1 MNKKFEVGCNY
12 IAIFTDNDIM
22 SNTTKYYFHCKA
34 VEDNEVYLTYYQK
47 EVYCPTTETLVITK
61 YNKPQ
66 LIIREIDTNDSN
78 DEFIMFNL
86 GYNGSDE
93 IILNACWD
101 LDIE

>member
-12 IAIFTDNDIM
+12 IATFADNDPT

-34 VEDNEVYLTYYQK
+34 VEDNKVYLTYYQK
-47 EVYCPTTETLVITK
+47 EVYCPIDETLFITK

-66 LIIREIDTNDSN
+66 LIIRETDTNDSN
-78 DEFIMFNL
+78 DEFVMFNL
-86 GYNGSDE
+86 GYNGNDE